1 MKKKVFATI
10 MATTVIASMATGVYG
25 ATKLQEI
32 KAYLNPGISFKVD
45 GVPTQLKDSSGL
57 AVVPIS
63 YKNTTY
69 LPVRAVS
76 DALGV
81 AVNYD
86 GKTETI
92 NLGEVVDGI
101 ALSKDFRSDNHT
113 KDPAQTTY
121 KGKDYKEA
129 FYNDNNANRG
139 VSFMLYPKGRYQ
151 TLYLQI
157 AALGEPF
164 EKIQIKDS
172 DNDIIL
178 KEIEVI
184 DPSEGLITIEVDIG
198 GVDTLYVHGSADRNG
213 QVFVPLT
220 TSYFK

>member
-10 MATTVIASMATGVYG
+10 MASTVIASMATGAYG

-45 GVPTQLKDSSGL
+45 GVPTQLQDSNGL
-57 AVVPIS
+57 AVLPIT

-76 DALGV
+76 DALDV

-92 NLGEVVDGI
+92 HLGEVVEGVSL
-101 ALSKDFRSDNHT
+101 ASDFRSDNHT
-113 KDPAQTTY
+113 KDPAYTTY
-121 KGKDYKEA
+121 QGKDYKEA
-129 FYNDNNANRG
+129 FYNGNKSNRS

-151 TLYLQI
+151 TLYLQV
-157 AALGEPF
+157 AALGKPLEDLT
-164 EKIQIKDS
+164 IKDS

-178 KEIEVI
+178 KEVKYI
-184 DPSEGLITIEVDIG
+184 DSSEGLITIEVDIG
-198 GVDTLYVHGSADRNG
+198 GVDTLYIHGDADRDG